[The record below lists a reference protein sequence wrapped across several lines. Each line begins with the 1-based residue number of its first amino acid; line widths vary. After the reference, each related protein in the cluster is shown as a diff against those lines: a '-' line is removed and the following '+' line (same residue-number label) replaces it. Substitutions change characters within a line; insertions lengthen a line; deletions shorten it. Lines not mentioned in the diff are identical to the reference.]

1 MRSSASWP
9 KPSARPPRPADIVA
23 PVIVL
28 VALTTGLVFWIV
40 AWSFGV
46 KSFDGFMVAALLTVT
61 AAGIRLVTPF
71 VKQLLG
77 REAPAPDQ
85 R

>member
-1 MRSSASWP
+1 M
-9 KPSARPPRPADIVA
+9 
-23 PVIVL
+23 IVL
-28 VALTTGLVFWIV
+28 VALTVGLVFWVV

-46 KSFDGFMVAALLTVT
+46 KSFDALMLTGLLTIT
-61 AAGIRLVTPF
+61 AAAIRLVMPF
-71 VKQLLG
+71 VNQILG